1 MVAMEVK
8 HLNTTWV
15 KPETSLDGEIPLT
28 IFDRASS
35 DMHIATLL
43 IYDAP
48 TASNTK
54 IKLALAKALTY
65 YPVLAGKLSGE
76 PRPAVVLDD
85 SAGALVTE
93 MSVEGKLDDFL
104 PLKPSPDLS
113 VLHPSSQESN
123 PLLMIQ
129 LTRFACGGLVLGL
142 SANHFVADG
151 QSMSSFH
158 VSWSQLVMDREVEPI
173 PTHDRS
179 LLRPRDPP
187 VPEHPHQDMEF
198 SVSPPGDDRPAELYE
213 AAIENVQVHFS
224 HDFIIKLK
232 ERAET
237 KHSTFECLLSH
248 LWKKVTVARGLGD
261 DVITHTRVS
270 VNGRPR
276 LRVPG
281 EYFGNLVLT
290 AFPAAKVKDLVQ
302 EDVGYGAKLIKG
314 AVGQVGSDYFQSFV
328 DFGELYKDK
337 ELHSPIG
344 AAGGTLSPDLEVDSW
359 LGFQFHQVDMGGG
372 PPRLFM
378 PSWIP
383 IEGLAIIVPTPSPD
397 KGAAPPDRWRSG
409 VDIIV
414 TLLPEHAAAF
424 EKIACSI
431 D

>member
-15 KPETSLDGEIPLT
+15 KPETRVHGEIPLT

-35 DMHIATLL
+35 NMHVSVRLV
-43 IYDAP
+43 YDAP

-54 IKLALAKALTY
+54 IKFAFAKALTY
-65 YPVLAGKLSGE
+65 YPVLAGKLSGD
-76 PRPAVVLDD
+76 PPVVVLDD
-85 SAGALVTE
+85 DAGAPVSE
-93 MSVEGKLDDFL
+93 MSVEGNLDDFL
-104 PLKPSPDLS
+104 PLKPTPELS
-113 VLHPSSQESN
+113 MLHPYTQETN

-142 SANHFVADG
+142 SANHVIADG
-151 QSMSSFH
+151 QSMSNFF
-158 VSWSQLVMDREVEPI
+158 VTWSQLVMEKEVSPI

-179 LLRPRDPP
+179 LLTPRNPP
-187 VPEHPHQDMEF
+187 MPEHPHQDMEF
-198 SVSPPGDDRPAELYE
+198 SMSPPRGDQPPEFYE
-213 AAIENVQVHFS
+213 GATENVQVHYS
-224 HDFIIKLK
+224 YDFIMKLK

-248 LWKKVTVARGLGD
+248 LWKKVTVARGLD
-261 DVITHTRVS
+261 DQVITRARVS

-276 LRVPG
+276 LGVPG

-302 EDVGYGAKLIKG
+302 GDVGYGAKLIKG
-314 AVGQVGSDYFQSFV
+314 AVGMIGSEYFQSFV
-328 DFGELYKDK
+328 DFGELNKDK
-337 ELHSPIG
+337 ELYPSVG
-344 AAGGTLSPDLEVDSW
+344 TEGNTLSPDLEVDSW

-372 PPRLFM
+372 APRAFV

-383 IEGLAIIVPTPSPD
+383 MEGLVIIAASPSPE
-397 KGAAPPDRWRSG
+397 KGAGPRDRWRTG
-409 VDIIV
+409 VDITV
-414 TLLPEHAAAF
+414 TLLPEHAANF
-424 EKIACSI
+424 EKIVYSI